1 MILRGGAG
9 INCDDGIEFSSVRL
23 SLSHLSLSEIR
34 THGGRFFF
42 SMKFTHQHGWLI
54 QERFPQTSPDSGGPR
69 HGNNPGSL
77 LDFMWIASTGQ
88 SLETGFVLNFGF

>member
-42 SMKFTHQHGWLI
+42 SMKFTHQLLWSCISHKPRPILEGRATATI
-54 QERFPQTSPDSGGPR
+54 QDRCWNSSGTPLRG
-69 HGNNPGSL
+69 G
-77 LDFMWIASTGQ
+77 I
-88 SLETGFVLNFGF
+88 